1 MQKLLV
7 RRKGRE
13 ELLLRR
19 WKGATKKVGDHMRDQ
34 LKRESRVEFGNHQHW
49 GERWG
54 DAKAVTVGVNQRRRP
69 TVKRTVR
76 WPPVWYQGKV
86 LAAPSGSAA
95 PNA

>member
-49 GERWG
+49 ANAGEMPKQSQW
-54 DAKAVTVGVNQRRRP
+54 V
-69 TVKRTVR
+69 
-76 WPPVWYQGKV
+76 
-86 LAAPSGSAA
+86 
-95 PNA
+95 